1 MDVSDP
7 VKNDDPIIEGAS
19 PEEIE
24 LERKRLENFKKA
36 QEEFE

>member
-7 VKNDDPIIEGAS
+7 VKDDPIIEGAS

-36 QEEFE
+36 QEEFQ